1 MRKGLKEEFSAKWH
15 KYFGQAELPITFYY
29 TNDESRAEKVKKPSG
44 HQCVIGVLSR
54 VRKGTSLLL
63 NGQTVGCVGGKR
75 CLGFPFETG
84 PDFNYFLST
93 GIPGRVEGE
102 RYKKSPELVE
112 QVIKGWGKFEAPAKN
127 IVFKRWDMLEPDD
140 EPDAV
145 IFFARP
151 NVLSALFT
159 LANFDEA
166 EDRVY
171 TPFGAGCSSIVQNP
185 YMEKEK
191 DSPGCIIGMFD
202 ISARPFVEKDVITF
216 AAPMKKFEKMVA
228 NMDESFLITPS
239 WEKVKKRI

>member
-1 MRKGLKEEFSAKWH
+1 MKKGLKEEFISKWN
-15 KYFGQAELPITFYY
+15 KYFGQAELPIAFFY
-29 TNDESRAEKVKKPSG
+29 TNDENRAERVKIPSG

-54 VRKGTSLLL
+54 VRKGTSLSLDKE
-63 NGQTVGCVGGKR
+63 TVGCVGGKR

-102 RYKKSPELVE
+102 RYKKSPELVD
-112 QVIKGWGKFEAPAKN
+112 QVLKGWAKFEAPAKN

-140 EPDAV
+140 EPEVV
-145 IFFARP
+145 IFFALP

-159 LANFDEA
+159 LANFDESQ
-166 EDRVY
+166 DRVY

-185 YMEKEK
+185 YLEKDK

-216 AAPMKKFEKMVA
+216 AAPMNKFEKMVA